1 MSRYS
6 AITCDVCG
14 KRAAERISDW
24 FEIDA
29 GPDGFFAVHQIDR
42 PAGIGRTSR
51 DICGSRCLC
60 VAMERW
66 ANGYLR
72 QVREA
77 ATGTEQEA
85 QEWIV
90 PRGAASTPLMLEG
103 GPHRVSLKTQKNAP
117 VEESLPDQKMRR
129 RGVFGKSATRRA

>member
-6 AITCDVCG
+6 AVTCDVCG
-14 KRAAERISDW
+14 KRAAELISDW

-29 GPDGFFAVHQIDR
+29 GPDGFFAVHQSDR
-42 PAGIGRTSR
+42 PAGIGRSSR

-72 QVREA
+72 QARDA
-77 ATGTEQEA
+77 AAGAEQEP

-90 PRGAASTPLMLEG
+90 
-103 GPHRVSLKTQKNAP
+103 PHRVSLKTQKNAP
-117 VEESLPDQKMRR
+117 AEESLPDEKVRC
-129 RGVFGKSATRRA
+129 RGVFGRGITPGA

>member
-14 KRAAERISDW
+14 KRGTERLSEW

-29 GPDGFFAVHQIDR
+29 GPDGFFAVHQSDR
-42 PAGIGRTSR
+42 PQGIGRSSW

-66 ANGYLR
+66 VNGHFRQLR
-72 QVREA
+72 GPESAPEEEV
-77 ATGTEQEA
+77 

-90 PRGAASTPLMLEG
+90 PRTAQSTPLMIES
-103 GPHRVSLKTQKNAP
+103 PHLIPSKVSRNEP
-117 VEESLPDQKMRR
+117 VPESLPEEPIRR
-129 RGVFGKSATRRA
+129 LGGSFRKALFR